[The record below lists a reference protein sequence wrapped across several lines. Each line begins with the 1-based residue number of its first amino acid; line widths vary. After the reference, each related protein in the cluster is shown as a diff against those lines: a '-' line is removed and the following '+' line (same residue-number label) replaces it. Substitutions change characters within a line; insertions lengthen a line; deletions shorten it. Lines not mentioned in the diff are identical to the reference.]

1 MLLPIQESVVVA
13 AAVAHDTAV
22 VLKDL
27 WEDKAYA
34 GVVHCGDAVD
44 AMAVVV

>member
-1 MLLPIQESVVVA
+1 MLLQIQESVVVV

-27 WEDKAYA
+27 WKDMAYA

-44 AMAVVV
+44 AMEVVV